1 MKAIIYDRYGSA
13 DVLRCEDVAN
23 PVPQED
29 EVLIKVHAASVNPLD
44 WHFMRGAPYFFRMV
58 SGVRKAKSKGLGVDV
73 AGRVEGVGRKVVR
86 FHEGDAVFGA
96 ARGAFAEYACAR
108 ESALAIKP
116 DNVNFA
122 QAAAVPIAGLTGLQ
136 ALRDKAG
143 LQSGQ
148 KVLIN
153 GASGGVGTLTVQ
165 IAKSLG
171 AQVTGVCSTRNV
183 ELVRSLGAD
192 CVLDYT
198 QQDFTQA
205 GQRYDLLLD
214 CIGNHP
220 LSACRRLL
228 TPQGTY
234 VMIGGGAPND
244 AMMPAL
250 LRMMTMLLTAPLV
263 RQKITIL
270 MARQN
275 AQDLATL
282 ATLLE
287 SGKVKP
293 VIDRCYPLSEVAEA
307 IRYVEAGH
315 AQGKVVVAPDG
326 E

>member
-13 DVLRCEDVAN
+13 EVLRCEDIAK
-23 PVPQED
+23 PIPRGD

-44 WHFMRGAPYFFRMV
+44 WHFMRGTPSFFRLV
-58 SGVRKAKSKGLGVDV
+58 SGVRRPKIKGLGVDV
-73 AGRVEGVGRKVVR
+73 AGRVEAVGRRVVR

-116 DNVNFA
+116 ESVSFA

-136 ALRDKAG
+136 ALRDKAS
-143 LQSGQ
+143 LQPGQ

-153 GASGGVGTLTVQ
+153 GASGGVGTLAVQ

-192 CVLDYT
+192 CVIDYT

-220 LSACRRLL
+220 LSACRRVL

-244 AMMPAL
+244 AMTPAL
-250 LRMMTMLLTAPLV
+250 LRMMTMLLTATLV
-263 RQKITIL
+263 RQKIMIL

-275 AQDLATL
+275 AQDLATI

-293 VIDRCYPLSEVAEA
+293 VIDRRYPLSQVAEA
-307 IRYVEAGH
+307 VRYVEGGH
-315 AQGKVVVAPDG
+315 AQGKVVVEPDG
-326 E
+326 Q